1 MAITSQTKVMD
12 YSDLTLRVAALE
24 ATLNTITDLTATG
37 TIALTGPI
45 TIDLTNV
52 PTYADQA
59 AGAAALAPGRVFRIN
74 TTGALAVALT

>member
-37 TIALTGPI
+37 TITLTGPI

-59 AGAAALAPGRVFRIN
+59 TAAAALAPGRMFKTT
-74 TTGALAVALT
+74 TTGVLGVALT